1 MAEVDSNVPETEVN
15 GISETYLDVQSTNQ
29 NNNEVN
35 INKMVGKSES
45 EISEIEEN
53 VMIET
58 STSLLETFTNFVTVP
73 FAQLLKQKTNATTEM
88 SDSTEEAKV
97 VNGISDSTEEAN
109 AMNGISDSANGS
121 EAMNCISDLTEE
133 ANGINGKSDSTEE
146 ENAITGITDSTS
158 EAKDKNGTLDS
169 TEEENAIN
177 SKSDSKNE
185 TNDINGTLDSTLE
198 AVSINGT
205 SAPKLE
211 DETSAENDT
220 SAMFSKKELT
230 AVTETLPSLIE
241 EKSPTV
247 TNSSDHQIKEEATI
261 ETKTLTSLIN
271 EDTTTSVNET
281 SLPLLEKANIIADTS
296 SPLFEKDA
304 SAKTETPIPLICEE
318 LNVISHTSGSL
329 SEEEETMTETSA
341 PLSKD
346 ETNAVNKSPQLLE
359 IASSTNEISD
369 KNLEKKMSA
378 ELLLEETTAIT
389 EEEANAIRETW
400 TVLWSNKKE
409 NGIALLIKLFTTYPE
424 AQKMFPMFDGLTIE
438 EVRSSKKLRA
448 HALSLMYAL
457 KSFLDNL
464 DDSDTLDGLV
474 RKNAINH
481 AKRGV
486 GAKELM
492 WLLPLFLELLDEIME
507 DSVTELHKKA
517 WTKIYGVLASISREE
532 VNNLIV
538 KWAQLLPEGT
548 TSMTEEDA
556 LALNE
561 SWAVVWSDKKKN
573 GKTLF
578 IKLFTTH
585 PEAQKMFKDFDGLT
599 IEEMKSSKKLEAHGL
614 SFMYALKSF
623 LDNLD
628 DPDTLEGLVRKNAI
642 NHAVRGVGP
651 KEIML
656 LLPLFLEQLDETTED
671 NVTELEKKAWAKLY
685 VVLAS
690 ISREEVN
697 NLSAQLLPEEPSSI
711 TEDEANII
719 SETWTVVWSDKKKN
733 GIALFVKYDIL
744 KI

>member
-1 MAEVDSNVPETEVN
+1 
-15 GISETYLDVQSTNQ
+15 
-29 NNNEVN
+29 
-35 INKMVGKSES
+35 
-45 EISEIEEN
+45 
-53 VMIET
+53 
-58 STSLLETFTNFVTVP
+58 
-73 FAQLLKQKTNATTEM
+73 M
-88 SDSTEEAKV
+88 SDSTEEAK
-97 VNGISDSTEEAN
+97 GHSTEEAY
-109 AMNGISDSANGS
+109 
-121 EAMNCISDLTEE
+121 
-133 ANGINGKSDSTEE
+133 GINGKSESTEE
-146 ENAITGITDSTS
+146 ENAITCITDSTN
-158 EAKDKNGTLDS
+158 EAKDMNGTLDS

-185 TNDINGTLDSTLE
+185 ANDINGTLDSTVE

-211 DETSAENDT
+211 DET
-220 SAMFSKKELT
+220 K
-230 AVTETLPSLIE
+230 

-247 TNSSDHQIKEEATI
+247 TNSSDHQRKEEATI

-281 SLPLLEKANIIADTS
+281 SSPLLEKANIIADTS

-304 SAKTETPIPLICEE
+304 SAKTETPIPVICEE
-318 LNVISHTSGSL
+318 LNGISHTSGSL

-346 ETNAVNKSPQLLE
+346 ETNAVNKASPQLLE
-359 IASSTNEISD
+359 IESSTNEISD

-492 WLLPLFLELLDEIME
+492 WLLPLFLELLDEILE
-507 DSVTELHKKA
+507 EGVTELQKKA

-556 LALNE
+556 LAINE
-561 SWAVVWSDKKKN
+561 SWTVVWSDKKKN

-599 IEEMKSSKKLEAHGL
+599 IEEMRSSKKLEAHGL

-642 NHAVRGVGP
+642 NHATRGVGP

-656 LLPLFLEQLDETTED
+656 LLPLFLELLDEIMED
-671 NVTELEKKAWAKLY
+671 NITELQKKAWAKLY
-685 VVLAS
+685 CVLAS

-697 NLSAQLLPEEPSSI
+697 NLSAQELPEETTSI
-711 TEDEANII
+711 TEDEAKII
-719 SETWTVVWSDKKKN
+719 NETWTVVWSDKKKN
-733 GIALFVKYDIL
+733 GIALFVKLFTTYPEAQKMFKEFDGLTIDEVRLNKKLGAHALALMYAL
-744 KI
+744 KSFLDNLDDPETLEALVRKNAINHAKRSVGPQQIMWLLPLFLELLDELLEENATELLKKAWTKLFGVLASISLEEVNNLKE